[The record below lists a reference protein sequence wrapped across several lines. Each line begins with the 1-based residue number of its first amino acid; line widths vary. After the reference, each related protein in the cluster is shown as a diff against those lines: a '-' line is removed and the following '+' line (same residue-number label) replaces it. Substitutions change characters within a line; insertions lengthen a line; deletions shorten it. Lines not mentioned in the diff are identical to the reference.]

1 MSDIIIDSETL
12 VVEASEASEQLID
25 AKGQHVILLEECV
38 AVLLGDNTSQI
49 EKRITYEDFHSVI
62 STILNR
68 RNEESM
74 EGFNLPSNCFYFAK
88 SASGIQLSCY
98 YAERTAEMR
107 HMDRKYMVKT
117 PNFIISHTL
126 EKGTGKN
133 WKSTNSKFF
142 CTDAKVGALPKEF
155 IWAPNGNQKIYLSP
169 FPNTY
174 AEGNMCYGGNSMPSQ
189 HQDNNLAGL
198 NWYYQFLFE
207 SPFNNDL
214 GLRALKDEIAVDAWF
229 TKLKE
234 VAEKN
239 EPFPYG
245 LLRGCRA

>member
-1 MSDIIIDSETL
+1 MSDIAMDI
-12 VVEASEASEQLID
+12 EAGVKEENMVD
-25 AKGQHVILLEECV
+25 AKGQHIILLEDSV
-38 AVLLGDNTSQI
+38 GVMIGDDVSQI
-49 EKRITYEDFHSVI
+49 EKRITYEDFHSII

-74 EGFNLPSNCFYFAK
+74 EGFQLPSNCFYFAK
-88 SASGIQLSCY
+88 SANSIQLSCY
-98 YAERTAEMR
+98 YGERIAEMK
-107 HMDRKYMVKT
+107 HLGDKYMVKT
-117 PNFIISHTL
+117 PNFIISHNL
-126 EKGTGKN
+126 EKQTGKS
-133 WKSTNSKFF
+133 WKSTNSKYF
-142 CTDAKVGALPKEF
+142 CTNSKVGALPKGF

-174 AEGNMCYGGNSMPSQ
+174 AEGNMCYGGNQMPVQ

-214 GLRALKDEIAVDAWF
+214 GLRALKEEIDATSWF

-234 VAEKN
+234 VATKN
-239 EPFPYG
+239 EPFPYD
-245 LLRGCRA
+245 LLRGYRAA